1 MRVQGK
7 QGVVLHSRPWSES
20 SRLVDL
26 FSREYG
32 RIRVIAKGCRRLKSR
47 TKAGLLPFR
56 PLLLGWSGK
65 GELPTLTGVEVPF
78 KPRVIQGRSLVGAWY
93 MNELLLRF
101 LARLDAHPILYDQY
115 VQSLDDLAEDRPV
128 DLVLRNFECRLL
140 RDIGYGLVFDH
151 EADSN
156 RPVKSDQRYLYFI
169 DRGPVM
175 ASSGTQEFAQDAWM
189 QPAIP
194 VTGKTLQA
202 LSQGKLDQF
211 GSREEARAL
220 MRAALAQLLEGK
232 PLRSRLYLNQV
243 QHFDKVVA
251 PLGPLGKS

>member
-1 MRVQGK
+1 MRVQGQ

-26 FSREYG
+26 FSREFG

-56 PLLLGWSGK
+56 PVIVGWSGK

-78 KPRVIQGRSLVGAWY
+78 KPKQIQGRSLIGAWY

-101 LARLDAHPILYDQY
+101 LARLDAHPDLYDQY
-115 VQSLDDLAEDRPV
+115 LLSLDDLAADIAV
-128 DLVLRNFECRLL
+128 DIVLRNFECHLL
-140 RDIGYGLVFDH
+140 SNIGYGLVFDR
-151 EADSN
+151 EADST
-156 RPVKSDQRYLYFI
+156 RPVRHDQRYLYFI
-169 DRGPVM
+169 DRGPVV
-175 ASSGTQEFAQDAWM
+175 AAGVTRENAQDGWS

-194 VTGKTLQA
+194 VGGETLAA
-202 LSQGKLDQF
+202 LAEGKLHQF
-211 GSREEARAL
+211 GSREEARTL
-220 MRAALAQLLEGK
+220 MRAALAQILEGK

-243 QHFDKVVA
+243 HHFDKLMA
-251 PLGPLGKS
+251 N